1 MTDQSAA
8 LRGQHAVHKTQMVQ
22 HVHSEPTRWP

>member
-8 LRGQHAVHKTQMVQ
+8 LRGQHAVHKRRVFQQVY
-22 HVHSEPTRWP
+22 SEPSRWP